1 MVGPEC
7 GTGQE
12 KHAGGPGK
20 ERIAG
25 PGHGLLVVTLPH
37 VADTAW
43 WGEGAQDGQGH
54 PSGDEGWGHGAA
66 PALLG
71 FRSGGLQADT
81 PSTPR
86 LPPPPSPAP
95 GFPPLE
101 NEPDRWPASRT
112 RRDNAR
118 TCTPEV
124 AAAASG
130 VPSCA
135 PRPRVPA
142 GRS

>member
-1 MVGPEC
+1 MGKGIQARTRDGDTGPLRPYS
-7 GTGQE
+7 GSGQ
-12 KHAGGPGK
+12 AGA
-20 ERIAG
+20 RQ
-25 PGHGLLVVTLPH
+25 T
-37 VADTAW
+37 
-43 WGEGAQDGQGH
+43 
-54 PSGDEGWGHGAA
+54 
-66 PALLG
+66 
-71 FRSGGLQADT
+71 
-81 PSTPR
+81 
-86 LPPPPSPAP
+86 PPPPPGRPPPRSPAP

-130 VPSCA
+130 VPSSCA